1 MSLNPALPAWPR
13 CTVWLIGASSGIG
26 RATASAMH
34 ALGAQVIV
42 SARDARALDAFVIQH
57 PGSIALPLDVTDVA
71 AVRVAHDQALQSA
84 HRGQLDL
91 VMYCAGHY
99 KPMRASDFDLADAR
113 RHLQVNYEGV
123 LNLLDVLLPTLQ
135 RQGHGHLSLVS
146 SVAGMRGLPK
156 ALAYGPTKAALINL
170 AETLFLDLRPL
181 GIGVSLVN
189 PGFVRTP
196 LTEGNDFEMPALL
209 TPEQAAAEIIA
220 GWRDGRFEIHFPR
233 RFTLFLKLASHL
245 PDSWYFPVIRRVTGG

>member
-26 RATASAMH
+26 RATAAALH

-42 SARDARALDAFVIQH
+42 SARDARALDAFVHQH
-57 PGSIALPLDVTDVA
+57 PGSLALPLDITDA
-71 AVRVAHDQALQSA
+71 LAVRAAHDRALQLA

-99 KPMRASDFDLADAR
+99 KPMRASAFDLADAR
-113 RHLQVNYEGV
+113 RHLKVNYEGV
-123 LNLLDVLLPTLQ
+123 LNLLDVLLPTLH

-170 AETLFLDLRPL
+170 AETLFIDLRPL

-196 LTEGNDFEMPALL
+196 LTAGNDFEMPALL
-209 TPEQAAAEIIA
+209 TPEQAAREIIS

-233 RFTLFLKLASHL
+233 RFTWFLKVARHL